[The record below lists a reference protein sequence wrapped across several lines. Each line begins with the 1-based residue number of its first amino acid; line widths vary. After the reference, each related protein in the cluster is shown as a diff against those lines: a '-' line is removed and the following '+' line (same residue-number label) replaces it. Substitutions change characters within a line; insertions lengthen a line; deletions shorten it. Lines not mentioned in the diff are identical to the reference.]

1 MPPYD
6 MINKGWLKD
15 ILAGKKKLLKLRQV
29 KLISVPKFDEVS
41 VKNLYEKLLDLEG
54 MSAYFPD
61 KFAKGRSCDR
71 EYMFNIANSL
81 HEDVVGTILIHA
93 MN

>member
-61 KFAKGRSCDR
+61 KLRRADLVTVNTC
-71 EYMFNIANSL
+71 L
-81 HEDVVGTILIHA
+81 TLLIVF
-93 MN
+93 MRMWLELFSFMQ